1 MMIDPAIPSVRR
13 AAPSKRGDSLL
24 IERLLRA
31 ALAAALCLAFDGAP
45 CAAAPVLSVTPA
57 RDAAIAKLS
66 EALGDV
72 QPSERLAAA
81 ESLQRLGFYSK
92 IPADFWEKVTPGK
105 QADDLVTAAQMYAIQ
120 SLSSPSREEAINHLR
135 GLVDAIEAAPP
146 TVRLAIVEAIQHS
159 LPRLASPELHALADR
174 LPNEPWQNR
183 LAAASLRD
191 AVASTESVK
200 SLIALLG
207 HLDANTRRGAARTLG
222 RHTASL
228 SQADLTAIEV
238 AAASE
243 TDPETIVAISVIPF
257 LAATD
262 EATRSAHKP
271 EIVAL
276 ANSTN
281 ADGRSQFAQAMAER
295 GGDDDVPLLEALLD
309 DSAVGVRIAA
319 ANAIIRIDRR
329 RSADVSPLDWLVLA
343 AYGLGM
349 IGVGW
354 YYSRSSS
361 VEDYLLGG
369 REMKPWA
376 VGISL
381 FATLMSTLTY
391 LAMPGEMIQHG
402 PMILCGF
409 LSYPLI
415 YLIVS
420 RLIIPYIMRLRVTS
434 AYEILELRL
443 GISVRLLGS
452 AIFLILRLLWM
463 GMIAYATSSV
473 VLVPILGLDKSATPW
488 ICAIMALC
496 TVAYTSAGGL
506 KAVVA
511 TDVLQTF
518 IMLVGAVL
526 SLLLISRS
534 LGGASEWWPR
544 EWTPHWDAPTLLF
557 AKDSR
562 VSAGLAF
569 LSTLVWYIC
578 TSGSDQMAIQRYLAT
593 RDAKSASR
601 MFGISLWCDA
611 IVALLLAAL
620 GLALVAYSRSHPE
633 ILPDGQTLL
642 SSADQLFPQF
652 IVKVLPAG
660 MSGLVVAGI
669 LSAAMD
675 SLSSGLNSSSSV
687 IMTDWVE
694 RFRPIKAE
702 GAKAVQEAKLISWLV
717 GIAVVLLSLVAGVA
731 AGNLLE
737 KCYTVVNLFTAS
749 LFVLFFMAMFVPWAT
764 TFGTWLGAVASMT
777 VAITMAYSSWI
788 DLSFLW
794 ITPASLLAGIT
805 VGSICSLLPIGVSQ
819 PMLTVAG
826 DGISRPSSSI

>member
-1 MMIDPAIPSVRR
+1 MFTTIPYLRR
-13 AAPSKRGDSLL
+13 ARPLGRRSRSL
-24 IERLLRA
+24 IERLLRT
-31 ALAAALCLAFDGAP
+31 ALATLSCFAFVGSSCTVSSTRAASP
-45 CAAAPVLSVTPA
+45 T
-57 RDAAIAKLS
+57 DAAVKTLTK
-66 EALGDV
+66 ALDSD
-72 QPSERLAAA
+72 QRSERLAAA
-81 ESLQRLGFYSK
+81 ETLQRLGFYSK
-92 IPADFWEKVTPGK
+92 IPADFWGYLTSEDPS
-105 QADDLVTAAQMYAIQ
+105 DEDLVTASQTHAIHA
-120 SLSSPSREEAINHLR
+120 LSAPTREEAVEHLNQIA
-135 GLVDAIEAAPP
+135 GSIEKASP
-146 TVRLAIVEAIQHS
+146 TVRMAIVEAIQNS
-159 LPRLASPELHALADR
+159 LPRLASPELVALAGH
-174 LPNEPWQNR
+174 LPSEPWQNR
-183 LAAASLRD
+183 LVATLLRD
-191 AVASTESVK
+191 DATTPESPK
-200 SLIALLG
+200 SLIALLA
-207 HLDANTRRGAARTLG
+207 HPDAHARRSAARSLG
-222 RHTASL
+222 RYTAGL
-228 SQADLTAIEV
+228 TQADQAAIEK
-238 AAASE
+238 AIESE
-243 TDPETIVAISVIPF
+243 TDPETIVAVSIARF
-257 LAATD
+257 LAARD
-262 EATRSAHKP
+262 ATTQAERKQVITP
-271 EIVAL
+271 L
-276 ANSTN
+276 ANS
-281 ADGRSQFAQAMAER
+281 ADAENRADFARAMAER
-295 GGDDDVPLLEALLD
+295 GSDDDLPALAALLD
-309 DSAVGVRIAA
+309 DSDVGVRIAA
-319 ANAIIRIDRR
+319 ANAVLRIDRR
-329 RSADVSPLDWLVLA
+329 RSADVSWLDWLVLA

-473 VLVPILGLDKSATPW
+473 VLVPILGLDESATPW
-488 ICAIMALC
+488 ICAAMALC

-526 SLLLISRS
+526 SLLLISQS

-544 EWTPHWDAPTLLF
+544 KWAPHWDAPTLF
-557 AKDSR
+557 FSSDSR

-593 RDAKSASR
+593 RDAQSASR

-620 GLALVAYSRSHPE
+620 GLALVAYSNVHPE

-694 RFRPIKAE
+694 RFRPVKSE
-702 GAKAVQEAKLISWLV
+702 GAKAVREAKLISWLV
-717 GIAVVLLSLVAGVA
+717 GIAVVLLSLVAGIA

-764 TFGTWLGAVASMT
+764 TFGTWLGAIASMA
-777 VAITMAYSSWI
+777 VAIAMAYSSWI

-794 ITPASLLAGIT
+794 ITPASLLAGVT
-805 VGSICSLLPIGVSQ
+805 VGSVCSLLPIGVSQ

-826 DGISRPSSSI
+826 DGLSRPSSSI